1 MHNIQNTISNSKLS
15 GNVCMVLILFFRSA
29 KNFKVRYTHK
39 KQLNDDS
46 FINLYTEIMAPH
58 MKFYL

>member
-15 GNVCMVLILFFRSA
+15 GNVCMVLILFFRSEK

-39 KQLNDDS
+39 K
-46 FINLYTEIMAPH
+46 TA
-58 MKFYL
+58 K